1 MDLNKT
7 TRIWLSTLILG
18 TSTVFFGFHPSKTLS
33 SKAFFDKLVLK
44 NWGLKSE
51 LGLNHC
57 SPSTSKISKTS
68 LVLGKSS
75 RSKKGS
81 FFGTCTPSE
90 RADISATEAWQI
102 STGSKDVVVAVIDTG
117 IDPSHPDLKPN
128 LWQKN
133 AQTPSKPIYGWNFVS
148 NVANPTDDHGH
159 GTHVSGIIGAVA
171 NPKSGIAG
179 VAQQVSIMPIKY
191 YSESNSGIVNLKN
204 TVQALHYA
212 IDQGARII
220 NYSGGGP
227 EFSEEEYLAI
237 KRAESKG
244 ILVVAA
250 AGNEHQD
257 TDRMENYYYPAA
269 YRIPNIIAVAATD
282 TQNRLIASSNW
293 GKNRVD
299 VAAPGSNI
307 YSTLPGGRYGYMTG
321 TSQATAFVSG
331 VAALLLAQNP
341 KLTPVELKKLIVQS
355 VDTIPE
361 LQNKISSGGRV
372 NAYQALMQLRGTK
385 TMNTLVVENDM
396 NREPPGF
403 LQNLIPGIARSTS
416 NK

>member
-1 MDLNKT
+1 MDLNKS

-18 TSTVFFGFHPSKTLS
+18 ASTVFFGFHPQKTIS
-33 SKAFFDKLVLK
+33 SKSLFEKLVLK

-51 LGLNHC
+51 LGLNQC
-57 SPSTSKISKTS
+57 SSLGAKIAKTS
-68 LVLGKSS
+68 LSL
-75 RSKKGS
+75 RSQRKKGS
-81 FFGTCTPSE
+81 QLAICTPAS
-90 RADISATEAWQI
+90 RADIFATEAWKI

-117 IDPSHPDLKPN
+117 IDPNHPDLRPN
-128 LWQKN
+128 LWHKN
-133 AQTPSKPIYGWNFVS
+133 SSQAKKEGIYGWNFVS
-148 NVANPTDDHGH
+148 NSANPNDDHGH

-269 YRIPNIIAVAATD
+269 YRIPNIISVAATD

-341 KLTPVELKKLIVQS
+341 KLTPLELKKLIVQS
-355 VDTIPE
+355 VDTIPD
-361 LQNKISSGGRV
+361 LQNKVASGGRV
-372 NAYQALMQLRGTK
+372 NAYQALLQLRGK
-385 TMNTLVVENDM
+385 RNGDLLIVDNDA

-403 LQNLIPGIARSTS
+403 LQSMIPNVARSAS
-416 NK
+416 SR